1 MNIMRNIIE
10 ELEIN
15 GTVFKQLLSQ
25 LTDNEYLWR
34 EHDGKWNLL
43 EVVCHLYDEER
54 DDFRTRLKLV
64 LDDPEKPFPPIDP
77 VGWVTERNYLEQ
89 DFSTMLDKFLV
100 ERNKSIA
107 WLKSLNNPPFDNAFM
122 HPKLG
127 PMSGRFIFANWLAHD
142 YLHIR
147 QILRIKYNYLQ
158 FTSGQNLSYAG
169 EW

>member
-1 MNIMRNIIE
+1 MINIIRE
-10 ELEIN
+10 FEIN
-15 GTVFKQLLSQ
+15 SAVFKQLFSQ
-25 LTDNEYLWR
+25 LSRTEYLWR
-34 EHDGKWNLL
+34 EHEGKWNLL

-77 VGWVTERNYLEQ
+77 VGWVTERNYEEQ
-89 DFSTMLDKFLV
+89 DLNTMLEKFLA
-100 ERNKSIA
+100 ERRSSIE
-107 WLKSLNNPPFDNAFM
+107 WLQSLDKPPLENAYM
-122 HPKLG
+122 HHKLG
-127 PMSGRFIFANWLAHD
+127 PMSGRFILSNWLAHD

-158 FTSGQNLSYAG
+158 FTSGQDLSYAG